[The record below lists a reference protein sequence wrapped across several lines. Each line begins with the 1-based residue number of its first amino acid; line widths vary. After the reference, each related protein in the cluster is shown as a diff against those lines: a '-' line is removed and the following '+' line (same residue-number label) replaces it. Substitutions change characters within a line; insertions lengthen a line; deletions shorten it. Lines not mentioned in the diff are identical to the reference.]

1 MYASVKEPPL
11 LYDTPKDQPLINF
24 GAEGAYDNREGQVYD
39 NKGTYCK
46 VKNYIY
52 NFCTV
57 FIGGREGGM
66 EFSTTF
72 NNISVISF
80 MVSFIGGGNWSTR
93 RKPQTCRNSLTNF
106 IT

>member
-11 LYDTPKDQPLINF
+11 LYDTPKDQPLIEF

-57 FIGGREGGM
+57 FIGGRKNL
-66 EFSTTF
+66 FTF
-72 NNISVISF
+72 YVVEN
-80 MVSFIGGGNWSTR
+80 
-93 RKPQTCRNSLTNF
+93 
-106 IT
+106 